1 MRAAANN
8 SEETDLHALYQD
20 QAARPDGQLSGA
32 RTLSGLRL
40 RLDASLRR
48 LCQAPHRPEPQARR
62 SGLAERI
69 RGIAD
74 DLAAVI
80 SEADQLRL
88 AAPTPVT
95 NAVLDI
101 RAWSVRLFD
110 YSTTRPTTID
120 ATGLLAYIRTL
131 PDRQLLAL
139 LADLPW
145 SRLDALLDAV
155 AAAQPTSSGGGAG
168 R

>member
-1 MRAAANN
+1 
-8 SEETDLHALYQD
+8 
-20 QAARPDGQLSGA
+20 
-32 RTLSGLRL
+32 LSGLRL

-48 LCQAPHRPEPQARR
+48 LCQAPARPEPQARR

-69 RGIAD
+69 TGIAD
-74 DLAAVI
+74 DLAGLI
-80 SEADQLRL
+80 DDADQLRL

-95 NAVLDI
+95 NAVLDL
-101 RAWSVRLFD
+101 RAWSVRVFD
-110 YSTTRPTTID
+110 HPATRPTTID

-145 SRLDALLDAV
+145 ARLDALLDAV
-155 AAAQPTSSGGGAG
+155 QVSDHASSGGGAG

>member
-1 MRAAANN
+1 M
-8 SEETDLHALYQD
+8 SD
-20 QAARPDGQLSGA
+20 
-32 RTLSGLRL
+32 LRL

-48 LCQAPHRPEPQARR
+48 LCQAPARPESQPRR
-62 SGLAERI
+62 SGLADRI
-69 RGIAD
+69 ATLAD

-80 SEADQLRL
+80 NEADQLRL
-88 AAPTPVT
+88 VAPTPVT
-95 NAVLDI
+95 NAVLDL

-110 YSTTRPTTID
+110 QHATRPTTID

-155 AAAQPTSSGGGAG
+155 AAAEPTSSGGGAG